1 MLPLFSYLLGF
12 CNIRHENLR
21 IKFFI
26 NFSLFF
32 TKGGIIIPRTEII
45 KNIYP
50 YQKNKETILNI
61 RSIEFRNV
69 TMHYAGCKKPVIQN
83 VNFKISTGEKVIL
96 IGKKGSGKSTIV
108 NLILGLCKPTSGE
121 ILVNGK
127 DIKRIDKVQLRKQMS
142 IVLQDNILLNKT
154 ILDNICMENQEIP
167 LEKVKDA
174 AKLANV
180 YDYIEGL
187 PKKYETEI
195 TDLGMCLPRK
205 KRDGIVLAR
214 AILKKNPFLIV
225 DEVEE
230 LCSKKKN
237 DIFENF
243 VKNAN
248 TYFLVSRNKKATREA
263 DKVLLIKNREILEI
277 PNT

>member
-12 CNIRHENLR
+12 CSKRHEYLK

-26 NFSLFF
+26 NFSLFLL
-32 TKGGIIIPRTEII
+32 KGGIIIPRTEII

-50 YQKNKETILNI
+50 YQKNKETIINI

-69 TMHYAGCKKPVIQN
+69 TMHYAGCKKPVVQN
-83 VNFKISTGEKVIL
+83 VNFKISTGEKVVL

-121 ILVNGK
+121 ILVNGR
-127 DIKRIDKVQLRKQMS
+127 DIKRINKVQLRKQMG

-174 AKLANV
+174 AKLADV
-180 YDYIEGL
+180 HDYIEGL
-187 PKKYETEI
+187 PKKYKTEI

-205 KRDGIVLAR
+205 QRDGIVLAR
-214 AILKKNPFLIV
+214 AILKKILFLLLMKWRDYVLKRRMIYLKILLKV
-225 DEVEE
+225 PIH
-230 LCSKKKN
+230 
-237 DIFENF
+237 IFWCQE
-243 VKNAN
+243 
-248 TYFLVSRNKKATREA
+248 
-263 DKVLLIKNREILEI
+263 IKRRLKRQIKCYL
-277 PNT
+277 

>member
-1 MLPLFSYLLGF
+1 MLLLFSYLLGF
-12 CNIRHENLR
+12 CNKSREYLR
-21 IKFFI
+21 IKLFI
-26 NFSLFF
+26 NFSLFLL
-32 TKGGIIIPRTEII
+32 KGGIIIPRTEII

-50 YQKNKETILNI
+50 YQKNKEIVINI

-69 TMHYAGCKKPVIQN
+69 TMHYAGCKKPVVQN
-83 VNFKISTGEKVIL
+83 VNFRISTGEKVVL
-96 IGKKGSGKSTIV
+96 VGKKGSGKSTIV

-127 DIKRIDKVQLRKQMS
+127 DIKKIDKVQLRKQMG

-154 ILDNICMENQEIP
+154 ILDNICMENKEIS
-167 LEKVKDA
+167 LEEVEEA
-174 AKLANV
+174 AKMANV
-180 YDYIEGL
+180 HDYIERL

-225 DEVEE
+225 DEVEG

-243 VKNAN
+243 IKDTK
-248 TYFLVSRNKKATREA
+248 TYFLVSRSKKETREA
-263 DKVLLIKNREILEI
+263 DKVLIIENREILEI
-277 PNT
+277 PNI